1 MYHLYMSTPPELFT
15 AEVKKVRNAE
25 NEAAFMQQA
34 AHRSE
39 RSFRYISHSLFM
51 LVCITILHQLLF
63 FLILYKLKQNHSLS
77 QIKFP

>member
-1 MYHLYMSTPPELFT
+1 MSTPPELFT

-51 LVCITILHQLLF
+51 FGVYYYTTSTSFLPDLSTIQTKSQSIT
-63 FLILYKLKQNHSLS
+63 N
-77 QIKFP
+77 

>member
-1 MYHLYMSTPPELFT
+1 MSTPPELFT

-51 LVCITILHQLLF
+51 LVVYYHTTSTSFLPDLSTIQTKSQSIT
-63 FLILYKLKQNHSLS
+63 N
-77 QIKFP
+77 